1 MEKNEENSNGTANNL
16 IKKTC
21 KDLGITQKELAI
33 YFGVTPK
40 AVSNWA
46 TNKHKIP
53 NNFNLLIDLIKTKT
67 KYSSLINAIESH

>member
-1 MEKNEENSNGTANNL
+1 MKNENEANL
-16 IKKTC
+16 VKRTC
-21 KDLGITQKELAI
+21 KDLGITQKQLAI

-53 NNFNLLIDLIKTKT
+53 NNFNLLIDLIKIKT